1 MYFLVFLFE
10 HNKASDVFFSKSSF
24 FQLSSDSDESESEF
38 SLSDSESSSEL
49 SDRRSLLFL
58 LFFFSLPFS
67 CLFASLLPDA
77 VVDNAADAEPPA
89 AAPDVDDDEL
99 PPDNGLLALFSD
111 VFDNESNGNAPA
123 LESDPAPAPPLELVV
138 VVVAAFDAAE
148 SLPDV
153 RCCFAVAK

>member
-1 MYFLVFLFE
+1 M
-10 HNKASDVFFSKSSF
+10 FFFKIKF

-67 CLFASLLPDA
+67 CLFASPDA

-89 AAPDVDDDEL
+89 AAPDVDDDEM
-99 PPDNGLLALFSD
+99 PPDNGLLLALFSD

-138 VVVAAFDAAE
+138 VVAAFDAAE

-153 RCCFAVAK
+153 RCCFEVAK

>member
-1 MYFLVFLFE
+1 M
-10 HNKASDVFFSKSSF
+10 FFFKIKF

-89 AAPDVDDDEL
+89 AAPDVDDDEM
-99 PPDNGLLALFSD
+99 PPDNGLLLALFSD

-138 VVVAAFDAAE
+138 VVAAFDAAE